1 MIGPVI
7 IPHKSRHAQA
17 GRLDLIVPTPPST
30 ALRATPIIA
39 PAALVAPRA
48 IPSMRPG
55 ATRQAP
61 PRTGALDERSS
72 WNNPHNGRELT
83 RAFVQSGFNEVGE
96 VGPPALLAVVRPT
109 SQKPGLDDSGR
120 SDGQAIRAH
129 GGSVASDRGPSGG
142 QARRSRPDG

>member
-7 IPHKSRHAQA
+7 IPDKSRHAQA
-17 GRLDLIVPTPPST
+17 GRLDLIVLTPPST
-30 ALRATPIIA
+30 ALRATQIIA

-48 IPSMRPG
+48 IASTRPG
-55 ATRQAP
+55 ATRQV
-61 PRTGALDERSS
+61 PRATAAAGERSA

-109 SQKPGLDDSGR
+109 SQKPPDSLRSGLDD
-120 SDGQAIRAH
+120 
-129 GGSVASDRGPSGG
+129 
-142 QARRSRPDG
+142 